1 MDYRNIV
8 MLQIKKNPKT
18 YYSTDGYTLEY
29 CGIGQL
35 FDKRNVVTYIL
46 LIGIRCKSNKP
57 NRLIFKS
64 YMQIQQTVTQ
74 TCKCTLISHQSNFL
88 IIKNLASPSRDKQKT
103 VFNKNHKWSEKKILF
118 SFQNNNYLPM
128 QTAFF

>member
-57 NRLIFKS
+57 NRLSSKAI
-64 YMQIQQTVTQ
+64 
-74 TCKCTLISHQSNFL
+74 CK
-88 IIKNLASPSRDKQKT
+88 
-103 VFNKNHKWSEKKILF
+103 FNRL
-118 SFQNNNYLPM
+118 
-128 QTAFF
+128 